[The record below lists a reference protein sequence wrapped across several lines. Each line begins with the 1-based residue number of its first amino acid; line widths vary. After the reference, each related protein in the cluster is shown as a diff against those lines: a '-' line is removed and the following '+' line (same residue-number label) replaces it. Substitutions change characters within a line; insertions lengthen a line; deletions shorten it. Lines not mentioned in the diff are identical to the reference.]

1 MVLKFKTVPIWV
13 GKKNNYSCIVAG
25 FVIFQFSRIL
35 QSSHSIAIISQSS
48 FSFFFPFF
56 FRLQNKRLKVF
67 QAKRELCNLQ
77 SVKATTVRQSWR
89 PSQYRMLFISKY
101 AFRGSLFYH
110 SFVKGTCLFIRTLK
124 LSWNN
129 CVFILELLMQ

>member
-1 MVLKFKTVPIWV
+1 MVLKFKTVPTW
-13 GKKNNYSCIVAG
+13 GGEKNYSCIVVG
-25 FVIFQFSRIL
+25 FEFFQFSRIL
-35 QSSHSIAIISQSS
+35 QSSHSTAIISQSS

-77 SVKATTVRQSWR
+77 QVKATTVRQSWR

-101 AFRGSLFYH
+101 AFHGSLFYH

-124 LSWNN
+124 LPWNN
-129 CVFILELLMQ
+129 FVFILELLMQ